1 VGKLYAWINTGYAIN
16 HVPQIFVII
25 SVLSHATSYLWTQAL
40 FGACRVPELSDK
52 DIVAVNPESCHVVVL
67 ENNQFYFFRALW
79 PDGVVAVDEDDI
91 LEILKAIKADASQ
104 VSPESS
110 SRNAL
115 GVLTTL
121 SRREWAIARESIV
134 THSTN
139 NETMLEIIEGALF
152 VLAIDDVAPN
162 SISDAAANMLHG
174 TYNHQS
180 EDHSIEYQVST
191 IWQHDQK
198 SS

>member
-1 VGKLYAWINTGYAIN
+1 M
-16 HVPQIFVII
+16 
-25 SVLSHATSYLWTQAL
+25 
-40 FGACRVPELSDK
+40 
-52 DIVAVNPESCHVVVL
+52 AVNPESCHVVVL

-191 IWQHDQK
+191 IWQHDHK
-198 SS
+198 K